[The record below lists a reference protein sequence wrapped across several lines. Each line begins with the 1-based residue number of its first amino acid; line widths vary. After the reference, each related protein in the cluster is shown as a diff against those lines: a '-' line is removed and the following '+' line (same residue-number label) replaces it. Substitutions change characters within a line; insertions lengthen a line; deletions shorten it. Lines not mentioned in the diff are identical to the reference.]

1 MKINALTIK
10 AKSLLNAIVTPVTL
24 KNTFDGKY
32 IKTNGICGIQVQQI
46 LLSQDHQLAS

>member
-10 AKSLLNAIVTPVTL
+10 AKGLLNAIVTPVTL
-24 KNTFDGKY
+24 KTHLMVNILKLTEY
-32 IKTNGICGIQVQQI
+32 GIQVQQI

>member
-32 IKTNGICGIQVQQI
+32 IKTNGIWDTGATNSVITR
-46 LLSQDHQLAS
+46 S